1 MDGLSLEDAMFAA
14 SFMGEVGTNLLIT
27 ALVAWWLLSKFIKSN
42 PSVGDAAKQA
52 AANKAIDIIK
62 QWFK

>member
-1 MDGLSLEDAMFAA
+1 MFATLFA
-14 SFMGEVGTNLLIT
+14 TGFIEGVGTNLLIT